1 MGIGGSK
8 GAMDKTAGGITQ
20 ELEQAMVSML
30 YHEWDHVVW
39 GLRLREPAVAARL
52 TRPAIVIQDM
62 KGTLG
67 KWNPFLE
74 EIVMQRELLHNGRWD
89 SICEVLRHEIAH
101 QLAATFPE
109 YANDKP
115 HGRLFFACCGAVGA
129 NPEASG
135 TYKTLE
141 ERVWGDGASENDR
154 IMIKVKKLMGLAT
167 SKNRHE
173 AESAAAKAGE
183 LIAKYNLESIKSNEK
198 RQFVS
203 IIITK
208 ASLKRTQAESLASTI
223 LSRHYFVKPVW
234 VPIYVPE
241 KNKMGLVLEISGT
254 PSNVRI
260 ADYVF
265 AFVINY
271 ALGSWQEYRR
281 SNPAC
286 RSKSGHMTGV
296 VRGFMEK
303 LDKGKQEL
311 CRKDYQGMGELMVL
325 EDGQLSAYFGHRYPR
340 LKNLSM
346 SHSSS
351 SHDAYNSGLA
361 KGRDLIVSKAIVSRE
376 SNSGKLIRG

>member
-1 MGIGGSK
+1 
-8 GAMDKTAGGITQ
+8 MDKTTGGLTQ
-20 ELEQAMVSML
+20 ELEQAILSML
-30 YHEWDHVVW
+30 YHEWDHVV
-39 GLRLREPAVAARL
+39 GVLRLREPILAGRL
-52 TRPAIVIQDM
+52 TRPGIVIQDM

-67 KWNPFLE
+67 KWNPFLR
-74 EIVMQRELLHNGRWD
+74 EIVMQRELLHKGRWD

-115 HGRLFFACCGAVGA
+115 HGRLFFYCCGAVGA

-183 LIAKYNLESIKSNEK
+183 LIAKYNLESIKSNEQ

-208 ASLKRTQAESLASTI
+208 GALKRTQAESLAATI

-234 VPIYVPE
+234 IPIYVPE
-241 KNKMGLVLEISGT
+241 KNKMGLALEISGT
-254 PSNVRI
+254 LSNVRI

-265 AFVINY
+265 DFVINY
-271 ALGSWQEYRR
+271 ALGSWHDYKL

-296 VRGFMEK
+296 VLGFMEK
-303 LDKGKQEL
+303 LDKSKQEM
-311 CRKDYQGMGELMVL
+311 CRKENQGMGELMVL

-340 LKNLSM
+340 LKNFSM

-351 SHDAYNSGLA
+351 SHDAYNSGIE
-361 KGRDLIVSKAIVSRE
+361 KGRNLILSKAIVSRE
-376 SNSGKLIRG
+376 SNSGKLISG